1 MSVVTLSPS
10 ERVSPATAPVVYPD
24 SDGKPLGET
33 DFHITVILYL
43 REALRWFFRHA
54 DDVYVAANMM
64 FYYEEGVP
72 SSVCSPDV
80 FVVKGIP
87 KHSRRS
93 YKLWEEGKA
102 PCTVFEITSRGTRL
116 EDLGT
121 KKALY
126 EMLGVR
132 EYVLFDPLA
141 EYLRPRLQ
149 GFRLEGGFYV
159 PMALQPDGSLYSEEL
174 GLVLRPEGELLRVVH
189 PRTGEVAPTLAEAMA
204 QTEAAEARARA
215 EAERARQ
222 EAERAA
228 RLEAELERLRRQ
240 RGQG

>member
-1 MSVVTLSPS
+1 
-10 ERVSPATAPVVYPD
+10 
-24 SDGKPLGET
+24 LGET

-43 REALRWFFRHA
+43 REALRWCFRHA

-87 KHSRRS
+87 KHPRRS
-93 YKLWEEGKA
+93 YKLWEEGAA

-132 EYVLFDPLA
+132 EYVLFDPLE

-149 GFRLEGGFYV
+149 GFRLVGEFYV
-159 PMALQPDGSLYSEEL
+159 PMSLQADGSLYSEEL
-174 GLVLRPEGELLRVVH
+174 DLLLRPEGELLRVVH

-215 EAERARQ
+215 EAERA
-222 EAERAA
+222 A

-240 RGQG
+240 GQS